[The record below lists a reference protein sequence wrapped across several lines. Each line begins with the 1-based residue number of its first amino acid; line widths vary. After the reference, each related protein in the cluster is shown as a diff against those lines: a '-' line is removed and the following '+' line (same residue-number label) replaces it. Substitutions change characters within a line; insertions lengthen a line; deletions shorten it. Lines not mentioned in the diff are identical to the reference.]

1 MVALVERLRTRVL
14 PAVLTAFG
22 VMFVAAGLLSYSSS
36 AGPLQPA
43 TSPDHT
49 GIGSAPSAGLITF
62 PPLSPDASP
71 SDGPPGSP
79 AVHVA
84 SRIVIPALGI
94 DLPIV
99 APPGNDTTY
108 PLCNVAE
115 YIQQLHQP
123 GEPGA
128 TYIYAHARTGMFLP
142 LLTQSQVNNGS
153 GMVGDLVQ
161 VYTTDDQ
168 LYQYVISQVH
178 RHVYTLDAALA
189 ETRETLWLQTSE
201 GPHGTPNKLQVV
213 ATPLSVGPADHADAN
228 PTPHPVVCG

>member
-1 MVALVERLRTRVL
+1 MRALLDRFRTRVP
-14 PAVLTAFG
+14 PAVLTALG

-36 AGPLQPA
+36 AGPLEPG
-43 TSPDHT
+43 TSPDPT
-49 GIGSAPSAGLITF
+49 TVPSRTPSSLITF
-62 PPLSPDASP
+62 PPLSPPSSA
-71 SDGPPGSP
+71 SDGPSASP
-79 AVHVA
+79 TAHVA

-99 APPGNDTTY
+99 RPPGNDATY

-123 GEPGA
+123 GQAGA

-153 GMVGDLVQ
+153 GMLGDLVQ
-161 VYTTDDQ
+161 VYTSDDQ
-168 LYQYVISQVH
+168 LYQYVISQVR
-178 RHVYTLDAALA
+178 RHVYTLDAAIA